1 MDRAKIL
8 ALIDVR
14 RSRGLE
20 IGALV
25 RPIVTRDE
33 GAVEYVDRTS
43 TEDLRRWYSGN
54 DQVDVTKLVEVDHVW
69 GQETLFD
76 CVGRQRTY
84 DYVVASHVIEHVP
97 DLFGWLGEIA
107 SVLIDGGIASFVV
120 PDKRY
125 TFDVLRRTSSE
136 SELVDAYVR
145 GLRRPDSRQIFDH
158 FSGFRDVDAEEV
170 RNCRVIPSDLPPR
183 HQPLEVLDL
192 CRRALAKEEYI
203 DTHCWVFTPRSFV
216 EALDLGS
223 RLGLLPFEIATMFPT
238 PVQSHEFFVSLRRI
252 PANATIE
259 DQRAAFLASCRQLDL
274 PGEERELRVLDDLE
288 ERARKAEFSL
298 QALHNSRSWRMTAP
312 LRRVATAWRKF
323 AGRRRT
329 DI

>member
-1 MDRAKIL
+1 MDRVKIL

-33 GAVEYVDRTS
+33 GTIEYIDRTS

-54 DQVDVTKLVEVDHVW
+54 DQVDVSKLVEVDHVW
-69 GQETLFD
+69 GPETLFD

-97 DLFGWLGEIA
+97 DLFGWLAEIA
-107 SVLIDGGIASFVV
+107 SVLVDGGIASFVV

-125 TFDVLRRTSSE
+125 TFDLLRRTSSE
-136 SELVDAYVR
+136 SEMVDAFVK
-145 GLRRPDSRQIFDH
+145 GLRRPDPRQIYDH

-170 RNCRVIPSDLPPR
+170 RSCRLIPSALPPR

-223 RLGLLPFEIATMFPT
+223 RLGLLSFEIAAMFPT
-238 PVQSHEFFVSLRRI
+238 PALSHEFFVSLRRI
-252 PANATIE
+252 PASATIE
-259 DQRAAFLASCRQLDL
+259 DQRAAFLASRRQLDL
-274 PGEERELRVLDDLE
+274 PGEECELRDFSDLE
-288 ERARKAEFSL
+288 RRAKEAESAL
-298 QALHNSRSWRMTAP
+298 HALHNSRSWRMTAP
-312 LRRVATAWRKF
+312 LRRAATAWRNF
-323 AGRRRT
+323 AGRLRN
-329 DI
+329 DA